1 MVSDLH
7 TGLDHQRV
15 RAGCLLSLVLLVS
28 SGCASSGALSTRAT
42 TASLAGGAEAILF
55 LNDAAAGPPAVA
67 RVRANTAGDVVPVDV
82 PDVAGD
88 VRVND
93 GPAAESVSGA
103 ARVGVTGPSPD
114 QPRSR
119 EFGRIF
125 MRLKAALDKNETR
138 SIVSPPPLP
147 KRDHPDSRKHSLFS
161 EPIDPTGRVRTRPD
175 SSNRRHRS
183 LFVETPRDLDPAPV
197 VAAVV
202 RPSDSSDWTGTDES
216 ATSTLTRVAAMET
229 GEGVET
235 LVIRRPAPWWIT
247 VVGLVVMGG
256 LIGLS
261 RRFGW
266 PGSPLAE

>member
-1 MVSDLH
+1 MVSDPH
-7 TGLDHQRV
+7 TSLDHQRV
-15 RAGCLLSLVLLVS
+15 RAGCLLSLVLLAS
-28 SGCASSGALSTRAT
+28 SGCASSGVLSTRAT
-42 TASLAGGAEAILF
+42 APPLAVGAQATLF
-55 LNDAAAGPPAVA
+55 LSDAAPGPPAVA

-82 PDVAGD
+82 VDVAGD

-93 GPAAESVSGA
+93 GPAPESVSGA
-103 ARVGVTGPSPD
+103 TRVGVTGPSPD
-114 QPRSR
+114 HPRSR

-138 SIVSPPPLP
+138 SIASPSLLP
-147 KRDHPDSRKHSLFS
+147 QRDRPDSRKYSLFS
-161 EPIDPTGRVRTRPD
+161 EPIDAAGGVRTRPD

-202 RPSDSSDWTGTDES
+202 RPPDSGDWTGTEES

-235 LVIRRPAPWWIT
+235 PVIRRPAPWWIT

-266 PGSPLAE
+266 AGSPLAE